1 MLYKREIRIIL
12 QPLINKIEM
21 KEKKEFKKQKY
32 VPPYCFYRQMLEES
46 FICTSV
52 SHEASS
58 TTEEAWEEEYI
69 RNQRDPDSD
78 NWIEF

>member
-1 MLYKREIRIIL
+1 
-12 QPLINKIEM
+12 M

-52 SHEASS
+52 SHKASA
-58 TTEEAWEEEYI
+58 TTEEDWDDVTINPPGTPQA
-69 RNQRDPDSD
+69 D